1 MKIKII
7 KLTIFFFFFTSVSH
21 SQNLEL
27 TDSGFNLPS
36 LIYQNS
42 RNNNINSDVDG
53 IVSKIIKNK
62 DDKYLVFIK
71 TKTSY
76 FYKNNLS
83 VENYDLIYGNIEKVY
98 IKENDKINYGTAI
111 GLCEPECFV
120 TSSFEK
126 LSPFPIRLSQRKAIK
141 FDNYYFF
148 TPDWIN
154 KYNTNF
160 LSFRSISSLQN
171 FLNDYFNRW
180 KDENDDPSDFTVFH
194 TNSIDRIRFQINL
207 SEYPKEI
214 LRTEGLFHTEHQIY
228 STPDLFF
235 TESIITKYKIQGYSP
250 VIFWQ
255 KNYDTYLKEEYK
267 LNSPLFVYA
276 SVTTIDHINK
286 RIYICARD
294 FTQSDDEKVV
304 NDRLNQYQNP

>member
-148 TPDWIN
+148 LLIGLIN
-154 KYNTNF
+154 IILTFYHLDLYPHYKTFSMITSIGGKMRMMILVISPYSIQIPLIEF
-160 LSFRSISSLQN
+160 DFRLIYRN
-171 FLNDYFNRW
+171 
-180 KDENDDPSDFTVFH
+180 
-194 TNSIDRIRFQINL
+194 
-207 SEYPKEI
+207 I
-214 LRTEGLFHTEHQIY
+214 LKKF
-228 STPDLFF
+228 
-235 TESIITKYKIQGYSP
+235 
-250 VIFWQ
+250 
-255 KNYDTYLKEEYK
+255 
-267 LNSPLFVYA
+267 
-276 SVTTIDHINK
+276 
-286 RIYICARD
+286 
-294 FTQSDDEKVV
+294 
-304 NDRLNQYQNP
+304 